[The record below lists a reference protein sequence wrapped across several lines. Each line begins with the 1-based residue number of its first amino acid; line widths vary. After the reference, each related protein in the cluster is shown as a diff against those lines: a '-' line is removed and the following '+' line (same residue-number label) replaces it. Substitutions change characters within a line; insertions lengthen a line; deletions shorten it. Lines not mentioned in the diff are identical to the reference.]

1 MRTILF
7 IIQKE
12 FLQIFRNRFML
23 PVIFVVPIVQLI
35 ILVNAATL
43 EMKNIRLIIV
53 DQDLSAMSHRL
64 TGKFTG
70 SSFFHI
76 DKFTFSLDEAEQDIE
91 ANRSDMILHI
101 PAGFEEKL
109 LKENTSDLQILI
121 DAIDAMVAGLTNAYT
136 NAVIRDFNQE
146 IIRDYAGTIRLTP
159 MKQIDIKS
167 SFWYNPDLNYKVF
180 MTPGI
185 LVILVTMVGMI
196 LSALNLVR
204 EKELGTAEQIN
215 VTPIKKIQFVIGKL
229 LPFWILALLELCFG
243 LVIGKLL
250 YDLPVTGSLLVLLF
264 YASIY
269 LMAAMGIGLLISAM
283 SETQLQVMF
292 LAFFFL
298 IVFILMSGIFTP
310 VDSMPDWAIKLN
322 ILNPLAYFMR
332 VIRMVLLKGSG
343 MVHIIRETVYL
354 SIYALII
361 LSLAVWRYRKAA

>member
-43 EMKNIRLIIV
+43 EMKNIGMIVV
-53 DQDLSAMSHRL
+53 DQDMSAISRRL
-64 TGKFTG
+64 TGKFMG
-70 SSFFHI
+70 SSFFRI
-76 DKFTFSLDEAEQDIE
+76 DKYTFSMEEAEEDIE

-101 PAGFEEKL
+101 PSGFEERL
-109 LKENTSDLQILI
+109 LRENISEIQVLI
-121 DAIDAMVAGLTNAYT
+121 NAINATVAGLTNAYT
-136 NAVIRDFNQE
+136 NAVILDFNQE
-146 IIRDYAGTIRLTP
+146 ILRDYSGTIRLIP
-159 MKQIDIKS
+159 LKQIEVRS

-185 LVILVTMVGMI
+185 LVILVTMIGMI

-229 LPFWILALLELCFG
+229 FPFWILALLELCFG
-243 LVIGKLL
+243 LAIGKVL
-250 YDLPVTGSLLVLLF
+250 YDLPVTGSLLVLLL

-269 LMAAMGIGLLISAM
+269 LLAVMGIGLFMSAL
-283 SETQLQVMF
+283 SETQMQVMF

-298 IVFILMSGIFTP
+298 ITFILMSGIFTP
-310 VDSMPDWAIKLN
+310 VESMPDWAIRLN
-322 ILNPLAYFMR
+322 ILNPIAYFMR

-343 MVHIIRETVYL
+343 MLDIIRETVCL
-354 SIYALII
+354 SVYALII
-361 LSLAVWRYRKAA
+361 LSLAVWRYRKAT

>member
-43 EMKNIRLIIV
+43 EMKNIRMIIV
-53 DQDLSAMSHRL
+53 DQDLSAISHRL

-109 LKENTSDLQILI
+109 LKENRCDLQILI

-146 IIRDYAGTIRLTP
+146 IIRDYSGSVRLTP

-243 LVIGKLL
+243 LGIGKLL

-269 LMAAMGIGLLISAM
+269 LMAVMGIGLFISAL
-283 SETQLQVMF
+283 SETQMQVMF

-298 IVFILMSGIFTP
+298 IIFILMSGIFTP
-310 VDSMPDWAIKLN
+310 ADSMPDWAVKLN

-343 MVHIIRETVYL
+343 MVHIIRETVNL

>member
-1 MRTILF
+1 
-7 IIQKE
+7 
-12 FLQIFRNRFML
+12 ML

-43 EMKNIRLIIV
+43 EMKDIRMIIV
-53 DQDLSAMSHRL
+53 DQDLSAISHRL

-109 LKENTSDLQILI
+109 LKENTCDLQILI

-146 IIRDYAGTIRLTP
+146 IVRDYAGSARLTP
-159 MKQIDIKS
+159 MKQIDIRS

-243 LVIGKLL
+243 LGIGKLL

-269 LMAAMGIGLLISAM
+269 LMAVMGIGLFISAL

-310 VDSMPDWAIKLN
+310 ADSMPDWAIRLN

-343 MVHIIRETVYL
+343 MAHIIRETVYL

-361 LSLAVWRYRKAA
+361 LSLAVWRYKKAV

>member
-1 MRTILF
+1 MRTIFF

-23 PVIFVVPIVQLI
+23 PVIFIVPIVQLI

-43 EMKNIRLIIV
+43 EMKNIGVIV
-53 DQDLSAMSHRL
+53 VDRDLSTISRRL
-64 TGKFTG
+64 VGKFMG
-70 SSFFHI
+70 SSFFQI
-76 DKFTFSLDEAEQDIE
+76 DKYTFSLEEAEEDIE

-101 PAGFEEKL
+101 PAGFEDAL
-109 LKENTSDLQILI
+109 VKENIADLQILI
-121 DAIDAMVAGLTNAYT
+121 NAINATVAGLTNAYT
-136 NAVIRDFNQE
+136 NAVIQDFNQE
-146 IIRDYAGTIRLTP
+146 ILGDYTGTIRFVPL
-159 MKQIDIKS
+159 KQIDVRY

-185 LVILVTMVGMI
+185 LVILVTMIGMI
-196 LSALNLVR
+196 LSALNMVR

-243 LVIGKLL
+243 LGIGKLL
-250 YDLPVTGSLLVLLF
+250 YDLPVTGSLLLLLF
-264 YASIY
+264 YASVY
-269 LMAAMGIGLLISAM
+269 LIAVMGIGLFMSAL
-283 SETQLQVMF
+283 SETQMQVMF

-298 IVFILMSGIFTP
+298 ITFILMSGIFTP
-310 VDSMPDWAIKLN
+310 VESMPDWAIRLN

-332 VIRMVLLKGSG
+332 VIRMVLLKGSA
-343 MVHIIRETVYL
+343 MVDIIRECVYL

-361 LSLAVWRYRKAA
+361 LSLAVWRYRKAV

>member
-1 MRTILF
+1 MRTVLF

-23 PVIFVVPIVQLI
+23 PVIFIVPIVQLI

-43 EMKNIRLIIV
+43 EMKNIRMVIV
-53 DQDLSAMSHRL
+53 DQDLSVVSRRL
-64 TGKFTG
+64 TGKFMG
-70 SSFFHI
+70 SSFFRI
-76 DKFTFSLDEAEQDIE
+76 NKFTFSLNEAEQDIE
-91 ANRSDMILHI
+91 ANKSDMILYI
-101 PAGFEEKL
+101 PAGFEERL
-109 LKENTSDLQILI
+109 IKESISDLQILI
-121 DAIDAMVAGLTNAYT
+121 NAINATVAGLTNAYT
-136 NAVIRDFNQE
+136 NAVIQDFNLE
-146 IIRDYAGTIRLTP
+146 ILQDYSGTILIIP
-159 MKQIDIKS
+159 MKQIEVKS
-167 SFWYNPDLNYKVF
+167 SFWYNPDLNYKIF

-185 LVILVTMVGMI
+185 LVILVTMIGMI

-243 LVIGKLL
+243 LGIGKLL

-269 LMAAMGIGLLISAM
+269 LIAVMGIGLFMSAL
-283 SETQLQVMF
+283 SETQMQVMF

-298 IVFILMSGIFTP
+298 ITFILMSGIFTP
-310 VDSMPDWAIKLN
+310 VESMPEWAIKLN
-322 ILNPLAYFMR
+322 VLNPLAYFMR

-343 MVHIIRETVYL
+343 MADIIQETVYL

>member
-1 MRTILF
+1 
-7 IIQKE
+7 
-12 FLQIFRNRFML
+12 ML

-43 EMKNIRLIIV
+43 EMKNIRMIIV